1 MTRKGKGRNRWNGAT
16 FKALHALHF
25 IANYPPSATCSQ
37 ALFVLVGGAL

>member
-1 MTRKGKGRNRWNGAT
+1 MSRKDKGRNRLHGPT

-25 IANYPPSATCSQ
+25 IANYPPIATCSQ